1 MMVQHTQPRFTFWE
15 YLQLEEIAAVKH
27 EFVNGQAWAM
37 SGGSP
42 EHAGIALNIS
52 VLIGNALRGK
62 PCRAFSSDLRVR
74 VSATGIATYPDVT
87 VVCDSLELDPED
99 RKGHTVLNPTVLI
112 EVLSP
117 TTEDYDRGEKLGQ
130 YKLIPSLKEVVLV
143 AHDRR
148 EIEIVRREHDGSWA
162 REIASEGGIVRL
174 RSLGCDLPVAD
185 VYRDPLAR

>member
-1 MMVQHTQPRFTFWE
+1 MVQHAQPRFTFWE
-15 YLQLEEIAAVKH
+15 YLQLEEIAGVKH

-42 EHAGIALNIS
+42 EHAGIALNIG

-117 TTEDYDRGEKLGQ
+117 TTENYDRGEKLGQ

-148 EIEIVRREHDGSWA
+148 EIEIIRREQDGSWA
-162 REIASEGGIVRL
+162 REIAGDGGIVRL
-174 RSLGCDLPVAD
+174 RSLGCDLPVAE